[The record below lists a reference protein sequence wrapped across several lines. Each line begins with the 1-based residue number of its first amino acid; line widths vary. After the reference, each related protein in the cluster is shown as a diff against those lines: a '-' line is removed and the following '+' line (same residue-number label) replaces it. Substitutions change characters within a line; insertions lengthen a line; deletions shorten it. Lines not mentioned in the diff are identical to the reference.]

1 MAQMATISSKGQ
13 LVIPV
18 ELRKKY
24 KLKGGTRVSVGEK
37 DGQITLTPN
46 PYDALLALR
55 GCLSDVKEDVEAW
68 MMEERRKEREREEA
82 KFEGAL

>member
-1 MAQMATISSKGQ
+1 
-13 LVIPV
+13 LVIPAA
-18 ELRKKY
+18 LRRKY
-24 KLKGGTRVSVGEK
+24 KLKGGTRVAVGER

-68 MMEERRKEREREEA
+68 MMKERRKEREREDA
-82 KFEGAL
+82 KFEGML

>member
-1 MAQMATISSKGQ
+1 MATISSKGQ

-24 KLKGGTRVSVGEK
+24 KLKGGTRVSVGER